1 MKGDLYIN
9 GKDAFD
15 TWGVNMGDGFLDA
28 LSAPLSMK
36 ENIQN
41 ESRTEHGKRVVV
53 VPKIASREITL
64 GFTIMGTSESDYK
77 AKKQSFFDELYNGEL
92 TINVPQNGDEVYH
105 LVYLG
110 KSTSFAQNKARTFC
124 KMAMKFDEPNPME
137 RS

>member
-9 GKDAFD
+9 GKDAFT

-28 LSAPLSMK
+28 ISAPLSMK
-36 ENIQN
+36 ENIEN
-41 ESRTEHGKRVVV
+41 ESRVEHGKRVVV

-64 GFTIMGTSESDYK
+64 GFTIMGATESDYK
-77 AKKQSFFDELYNGEL
+77 AKKQSFFDELYKGEL
-92 TINVPQNGDEVYH
+92 TINVPKNGDEVYR

-110 KSTSFAQNKARTFC
+110 KSTSFAQNVTRTFC
-124 KMAMKFDEPNPME
+124 KMAMKFEEPNPTK